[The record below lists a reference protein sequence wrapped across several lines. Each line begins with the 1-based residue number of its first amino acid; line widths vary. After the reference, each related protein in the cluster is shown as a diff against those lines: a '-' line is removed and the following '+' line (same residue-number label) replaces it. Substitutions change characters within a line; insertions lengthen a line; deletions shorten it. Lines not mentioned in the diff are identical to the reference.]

1 MLTRQ
6 QVNQYTEDG
15 FVIPDFKLSKEVLE
29 SIRSDYDNILVLHP
43 EFRDFCPS
51 LLSYDMGFLDYA
63 RNPEILSM
71 VSQVIGPDVI
81 LWNAS
86 FFAKPALDGKKTPWH
101 QDGQYWAMR
110 PLETCTVW
118 IAVDAATTENGC
130 MRFLPG
136 THKDKNL
143 RPHRTH
149 GNSKFTIR
157 QELLE
162 SEYDESKAYDVVLDE
177 GQISLHDVYL
187 LHGSEANY
195 SSFPRRAL
203 TLRYMPATSVFDRN
217 YARELYERSGV
228 FDNSE
233 STIFLMSGVNQA
245 SDNDFRIRSKK
256 I

>member
-1 MLTRQ
+1 MLNTQ
-6 QVNQYTEDG
+6 QVNHYKENG
-15 FVIPDFKLSKEVLE
+15 FVIPHFKIPEEILE
-29 SIRSDYDNILVLHP
+29 SIRSDYDKLLALHP
-43 EFRDFCPS
+43 EFRDLCPS

-63 RNPEILSM
+63 RIPEIISM

-101 QDGQYWAMR
+101 QDGQYWPMR

-136 THKDKNL
+136 SHKDKNL

-149 GNSKFTIR
+149 QNPDYTLR

-162 SEYDESKAYDVVLDE
+162 SEYDESNAFDVVLDE
-177 GQISLHDVYL
+177 GQVSMHDVYL

-195 SSFPRRAL
+195 SKFPRRAL
-203 TLRYMPATSVFDRN
+203 TLRYMPATSLFDRN
-217 YARELYERSGV
+217 KARELYEKSGV

-233 STIFLMSGVNQA
+233 STIFLMSGTNQVA
-245 SDNDFRIRSKK
+245 ENDFRIRSL
-256 I
+256 